1 MSYLR
6 TNRRLTGRELDA
18 DALGGGIVNWLEG
31 SMGSPLNNRGARW
44 HGGFVLFSLNDNNSG
59 LISIASDSILAQF
72 YGVTFASNV
81 LDGAQGF
88 RVVPMAIHPVSIM
101 SFLAVYSPTFSFGT
115 DSVAFIAVRKT
126 SLSTGPSEILLT
138 LQAASVS
145 QHLVCVGLIVS
156 TPFAPW
162 T

>member
-18 DALGGGIVNWLEG
+18 DAIGGGIVNWLEG
-31 SMGSPLNNRGARW
+31 SMGSPLINRGARW
-44 HGGFVLFSLNDNNSG
+44 HGGFVLFSIQNVNSG
-59 LISIASDSILAQF
+59 IISIAADSIIAQF

-81 LDGAQGF
+81 LDGATGYK
-88 RVVPMAIHPVSIM
+88 VVPV
-101 SFLAVYSPTFSFGT
+101 AVYGISEMSYLHAYAPTFSMGT
-115 DSVAFIAVRKT
+115 DSIAFIAVRKT
-126 SLSTGPSEILLT
+126 SLSTGPSEIVLT

-156 TPFAPW
+156 VPFAPW